1 MYLNLSDLPSS
12 EIYHLLTQ
20 TVIPRPIAWILT
32 ENARPEHSQYDQ
44 YNLAPFSFFNAMASN
59 PPAFVVSIGK
69 KTETQEKDTRAN
81 LKEGHYCVVHIPQ
94 VGQMNKVSD
103 SAATKDYGDSE
114 LDSINQTLIDFDA
127 FPLPRLAE
135 SPIAFGCEVARIVE
149 WGETPQAI
157 ILLEV
162 KCAFIDEAIK
172 SEDAKGR
179 LKVDANKLNPLARL
193 GANEYAA
200 IGEALTLQRPK

>member
-32 ENARPEHSQYDQ
+32 ENEQSKSAKYDQ

-81 LKEGHYCVVHIPQ
+81 LKEGNACVVHIPQ
-94 VGQMNKVSD
+94 D
-103 SAATKDYGDSE
+103 
-114 LDSINQTLIDFDA
+114 
-127 FPLPRLAE
+127 R
-135 SPIAFGCEVARIVE
+135 
-149 WGETPQAI
+149 
-157 ILLEV
+157 
-162 KCAFIDEAIK
+162 K
-172 SEDAKGR
+172 S
-179 LKVDANKLNPLARL
+179 VV
-193 GANEYAA
+193 
-200 IGEALTLQRPK
+200 

>member
-32 ENARPEHSQYDQ
+32 ENEQSKSAKYDQ

-81 LKEGHYCVVHIPQ
+81 LKEG
-94 VGQMNKVSD
+94 N
-103 SAATKDYGDSE
+103 A
-114 LDSINQTLIDFDA
+114 
-127 FPLPRLAE
+127 
-135 SPIAFGCEVARIVE
+135 
-149 WGETPQAI
+149 
-157 ILLEV
+157 
-162 KCAFIDEAIK
+162 
-172 SEDAKGR
+172 
-179 LKVDANKLNPLARL
+179 
-193 GANEYAA
+193 
-200 IGEALTLQRPK
+200 